1 MFSLSSL
8 TKKARDLGFLAVGC
22 SRPARPLF
30 FDRFY
35 EWIAAEKNG
44 GMLWLKKH
52 LKLREDPT
60 RLLKSCQTIVTLAY
74 PYSSNKPHT
83 PDGYTAA
90 RYSEPEK
97 ADYHDRLRKSAQ
109 DLAEDLVEWFPGS
122 RTRVCID
129 SAPILERSY
138 ACASGIG
145 FIGKNNMLIIPGH
158 GSYLFL
164 TEILTTASLPFPE
177 STPMQNR
184 CGSCTRC
191 IDACPSGALES
202 PFLLDAS
209 RCLSYLTIEDHG
221 TTSNETG
228 KKMGKCFFGCD
239 ICQEVC
245 PFNEKGSLEDLSL
258 PSTDEILR
266 MEQRDFRGKFG
277 GTALARPGL
286 EKLKDNIRAIRL

>member
-1 MFSLSSL
+1 MFSLSSFIEK
-8 TKKARDLGFLAVGC
+8 TQDSGFLAVGF

-30 FDRFY
+30 FDRFCA
-35 EWIAAEKNG
+35 WVAAGKNG

-52 LKLREDPT
+52 LDLREDPT
-60 RLLKSCQTIVTLAY
+60 RLLEDCQTIVTMAY
-74 PYSSNKPHT
+74 PYSANKPHT
-83 PDGYTAA
+83 PDGFTTA
-90 RYSEPEK
+90 RYSEPGK
-97 ADYHDRLRKSAQ
+97 TDYHDRLRKLAQ
-109 DLAEDLVEWFPGS
+109 GLAKNLVEWFPGS
-122 RTRVCID
+122 RTRICID

-138 ACASGIG
+138 AYASGIG

-164 TEILTTASLPFPE
+164 AEILTTASLPFPE

-191 IDACPSGALES
+191 IDACPSGALEN

-209 RCLSYLTIEDHG
+209 RCLSYLTIEDHR

-245 PFNEKGSLEDLSL
+245 PFNEKGLSEDPSL

-266 MEQRDFRGKFG
+266 MEQRDFREKFG

-286 EKLKDNIRAIRL
+286 EKLKDNIRTIRL